1 MFDFLNLLLF
11 LFSYI
16 MLSVYMVNIDGFF
29 GFDL

>member
-1 MFDFLNLLLF
+1 MFDFNLLLF